1 MISPTTWEVKSLIMV
16 DYIFKIQEFLFP
28 ASNTESVVFALC
40 KAAGIRIAKSDVS
53 YALRNH
59 PDYPSLLSICD
70 ILQDLGIP
78 SKGLYLKCKQDCISI
93 TEPWIAQI
101 ESGETTLF
109 AIVYL
114 CTEDKVTWWNPI
126 SRKVESISYS
136 DFIAS
141 FTGYILAVSIEK
153 KHRVIE
159 KQKSI
164 QRKNLKPSN
173 LLLLSFL
180 LVLFLLICPMLYI
193 GQGNRVISLLL
204 CFFYM
209 IGGSISMILMFIEE
223 QQVHSAFN
231 RICHIGAN
239 VSCSSVVSSPAS
251 RILGVSTATLGLT
264 YFLGMLLWLTIYSYN
279 CTITAL
285 TSWLHLLITPLP
297 FIFIYYQYRV
307 IRKWC
312 PLCLIVQLTIL
323 LVLATYLFST
333 EFLSGF
339 SFDVIQP
346 YLFTGL
352 ICFTLSFCL
361 GVTLNAWLKTKHR
374 KYVLQKQMKQL
385 LYDKEVFYTLL
396 QKEHWTSPP
405 PSSLG
410 IFQGNING
418 NMHVVMVCN
427 PYCSPCAKTHSIIS
441 SLLDNND
448 NIKLQIIFFT
458 KNNSNTR
465 SIVSCFLSLYGKG
478 KIQASDFLDKWYSE
492 ENMTLEQFSKL
503 YNIDNKNLT
512 ENEAMIEQMNE
523 WCYIEGVK
531 YTPTI
536 YLDGYKLPTMY
547 DAEDVKYFLRS

>member
-1 MISPTTWEVKSLIMV
+1 MI
-16 DYIFKIQEFLFP
+16 DYIFKIQDFLFP
-28 ASNTESVVFALC
+28 ASNTEAVVFALC
-40 KAAGIRIAKSDVS
+40 KATGMRISKSDVS
-53 YALRNH
+53 HALRNH
-59 PDYPSLLSICD
+59 PDYPSLLSISD

-78 SKGLYLKCKQDCISI
+78 SKGVYLKYKQDCIDI

-109 AIVYL
+109 AVVFL
-114 CTEDKVTWWNPI
+114 CTEEKVTWWNPI
-126 SRKVESISYS
+126 SRKVESISYN

-141 FTGYILAVSIEK
+141 FTGYVLAVSIEMP
-153 KHRVIE
+153 HRSIE
-159 KQKSI
+159 KQRSI
-164 QRKNLKPSN
+164 QRKAPKHSM
-173 LLLLSFL
+173 LLLLPFL
-180 LVLFLLICPMLYI
+180 WALVLLICPIFYI
-193 GQGNRVISLLL
+193 VQGSRVISLLL
-204 CFFYM
+204 CFFYI

-223 QQVHSAFN
+223 QQVHFAFN

-251 RILGVSTATLGLT
+251 RILGVSTATLGLA

-279 CTITAL
+279 CTIIAL
-285 TSWLHLLITPLP
+285 TSWLHLLVTPLP
-297 FIFIYYQYRV
+297 FIFIYYQYKV

-312 PLCLIVQLTIL
+312 PLCLIVQLTII

-333 EFLSGF
+333 DFLSVF
-339 SFDVIQP
+339 SIDVIQP
-346 YLFTGL
+346 YLFVGL

-361 GVTLNAWLKTKHR
+361 GVILHAWLKANHR
-374 KYVLQKQMKQL
+374 RYILQEQMKHL

-396 QKEHWTSPP
+396 QKERWTTPP

-418 NMHVVMVCN
+418 DIHLVMVCN
-427 PYCSPCAKTHSIIS
+427 PYCSPCAKTHSVIT
-441 SLLDNND
+441 SLLDINN

-458 KNNSNTR
+458 KNNSNRR
-465 SIVSCFLSLYGKG
+465 SIVSYFLSLYGKG

-492 ENMTLEQFSKL
+492 KNMTLEQFSKL
-503 YNIDNKNLT
+503 YHLDNNSLT
-512 ENEAMIEQMNE
+512 ENEEVIEQMNE
-523 WCYIEGVK
+523 WCNVEGVK

-536 YLDGYKLPTMY
+536 YLDGCKLPAMY